1 MIAHL
6 PVMAREVVEMLNI
19 SPGGTYVDAT
29 VGLGGHAERILALM
43 NAGGRIV
50 GIDRDE
56 DALTLARQR
65 LADDPR
71 VLLRKG
77 RFSRMREILRGEGI
91 EKVDGIFFDFGVSM
105 MQFRDMTRGFS
116 FTSDEPLD
124 MRMDRFQTLT
134 AGDIVNTWHEKE
146 LERILREYGEERFAP
161 KIARAIKSRRAR
173 KRISTCRELAEIV
186 SGVYRSRGKH
196 HPATKTF
203 QALRIA
209 VNDELA
215 EISKGLEA
223 SLELLKSG
231 GRLCAISYHSLED
244 RTVKNMMR
252 DAGREGLVRVI
263 TRKPLTASPGE
274 IRMNPSA
281 RSAKLRGAERL

>member
-6 PVMAREVVEMLNI
+6 PAMAREVVEMLNI

-43 NAGGRIV
+43 NAEGRII

-56 DALTLARQR
+56 DALTLAGKR
-65 LADDPR
+65 LSDPR
-71 VLLRKG
+71 VVLRKG
-77 RFSRMREILRGEGI
+77 KFSELRELLREAGAG
-91 EKVDGIFFDFGVSM
+91 KVDGILFDFGVSM
-105 MQFRDMTRGFS
+105 MQFKDMTRGFS

-124 MRMDRFQTLT
+124 MRMDRSQRLT
-134 AGDIVNTWHEKE
+134 AEGIVNTWPEKE
-146 LERILREYGEERFAP
+146 LERILREYGEEWLAP
-161 KIARAIKSRRAR
+161 KIARAIRTCRAK
-173 KRISTCRELAEIV
+173 KRITTCRELAEIV
-186 SGVYRSRGKH
+186 SGVYKSRGRH

-209 VNDELA
+209 VNDELS

-223 SLELLKSG
+223 SLDLLKDG

-244 RTVKNMMR
+244 RTVKNFLR
-252 DAGREGLVRVI
+252 DAGREGRARVI
-263 TRKPLTASPGE
+263 TKKPLTPSPEE
-274 IRMNPSA
+274 IRMNASA
-281 RSAKLRGAERL
+281 RSAKLRGAEKL